1 MVTPDE
7 ARPFRRVS
15 AREVRVGDSIL
26 VLRRDIRDKLSEAL
40 SRSRKTAA
48 QLKLYHEKIVQFR
61 KRLPGNTLKAKAR
74 DVLAAM
80 RAIDPSIGE
89 HEVPNIVRWLSVEPS
104 DSPQQPRAA
113 RDQRRFLVFM
123 EAAGID
129 KTVAGAYW
137 ELAIVPVR
145 AYSAQEGHLFNR
157 RVVQFV
163 IDPEGIAAGAG
174 WREYEGLWQAVIDSV
189 DHVVEKELADA

>member
-1 MVTPDE
+1 
-7 ARPFRRVS
+7 
-15 AREVRVGDSIL
+15 
-26 VLRRDIRDKLSEAL
+26 
-40 SRSRKTAA
+40 
-48 QLKLYHEKIVQFR
+48 
-61 KRLPGNTLKAKAR
+61 
-74 DVLAAM
+74 
-80 RAIDPSIGE
+80 
-89 HEVPNIVRWLSVEPS
+89 
-104 DSPQQPRAA
+104 
-113 RDQRRFLVFM
+113 M

-129 KTVAGAYW
+129 KTVAGAFW

-163 IDPEGIAAGAG
+163 IDPEGVAAGAG